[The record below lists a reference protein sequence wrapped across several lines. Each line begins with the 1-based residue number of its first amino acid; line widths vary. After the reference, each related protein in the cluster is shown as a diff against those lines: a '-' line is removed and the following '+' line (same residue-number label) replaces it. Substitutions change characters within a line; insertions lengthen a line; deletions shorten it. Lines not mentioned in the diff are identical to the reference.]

1 MFYRNICVAFVL
13 GMLFMVGMGSRE
25 KLVPNELVKPL
36 KNAMAKA
43 TTATAATAAAAKATA
58 TAATAASVTT

>member
-13 GMLFMVGMGSRE
+13 GMLFMIGMGSRE

-36 KNAMAKA
+36 KNAMTKAANAAKA
-43 TTATAATAAAAKATA
+43 VTKATAGATTTTAATT
-58 TAATAASVTT
+58 